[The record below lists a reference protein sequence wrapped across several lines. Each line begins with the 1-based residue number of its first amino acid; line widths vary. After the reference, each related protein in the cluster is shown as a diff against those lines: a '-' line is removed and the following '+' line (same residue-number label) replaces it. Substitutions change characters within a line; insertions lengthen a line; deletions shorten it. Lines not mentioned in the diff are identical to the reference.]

1 MSDIKTGSSYTF
13 DSFEVTKANSK
24 AFEKA
29 KQFAENADSKPFV
42 I

>member
-1 MSDIKTGSSYTF
+1 MENLQTGIQYTF
-13 DSFEVTKANSK
+13 ETFEVTKANSQ

-42 I
+42 

>member
-1 MSDIKTGSSYTF
+1 MPDNNKGSIFTF
-13 DSFEVTKANSK
+13 NSFEITKANSK

-42 I
+42 